1 MNIED
6 RLRQALERE
15 AAPADFKRKVMQAVP
30 AKKNVSLFWWNRRL
44 SLALAFAVVLA
55 AVVPA
60 VIVENR
66 HRRGIEA
73 RDQLLTALRVTN
85 TTLRHTK
92 QMIHRNT
99 RRSS

>member
-6 RLRQALERE
+6 RLREALERE
-15 AAPADFKRKVMQAVP
+15 PAPADFKRKVMQAIP
-30 AKKNVSLFWWNRRL
+30 AKKNVSIFWWKRRL
-44 SLALAFAVVLA
+44 SLALASAVVLA
-55 AVVPA
+55 VVIPA
-60 VIVENR
+60 VIVGNR
-66 HRRGIEA
+66 HRRGIAA

-92 QMIHRNT
+92 QMIHKNT

>member
-6 RLRQALERE
+6 RLREALERE
-15 AAPADFKRKVMQAVP
+15 PAPADFKRKVMQALP
-30 AKKNVSLFWWNRRL
+30 AKKNLSIFWWNRRL
-44 SLALAFAVVLA
+44 SLALALAVIVA
-55 AVVPA
+55 AVVPT

-66 HRRGIEA
+66 HRRGIAA

>member
-6 RLRQALERE
+6 QLRQALKRE
-15 AAPADFKRKVMQAVP
+15 PAPADFKRKVMRALP
-30 AKKNVSLFWWNRRL
+30 GKRNRHL
-44 SLALAFAVVLA
+44 SLALAAALAVA
-55 AVVPA
+55 AVVP
-60 VIVENR
+60 VVVVELR

-73 RDQLLTALRVTN
+73 RDQLVRALRVTN
-85 TTLRHTK
+85 ATLRHTK

>member
-6 RLRQALERE
+6 QLRE
-15 AAPADFKRKVMQAVP
+15 ALQREPAPADFKRKVLGAIP
-30 AKKNVSLFWWNRRL
+30 AKKSTQTFWWERRVL
-44 SLALAFAVVLA
+44 LAIAVALVVA
-55 AVVPA
+55 ALVPIRVA
-60 VIVENR
+60 EQR
-66 HRRGIEA
+66 HRRGVMA

-92 QMIHRNT
+92 QMIHKNT